1 MQTLNLLHAQCLRI
15 YRKDRLEMGWQEPIC
30 VEVLFITVFLWA
42 SIWGTLEMIADRL
55 GSDARRR
62 WLLHSIVCGKFSVA
76 LRHAR
81 LDDMP
86 CALGVLW
93 WASDIVW
100 FAVG

>member
-55 GSDARRR
+55 GSDARRACFYIA
-62 WLLHSIVCGKFSVA
+62 LCVVSSVSM
-76 LRHAR
+76 R
-81 LDDMP
+81 
-86 CALGVLW
+86 
-93 WASDIVW
+93 
-100 FAVG
+100 